1 MHESVLEFLKKNII
15 PKEIRHKRILE
26 VGSGIVNGSPR
37 EIIQPMKPN
46 AYIGLDTA
54 WAPGVDIVGSAEDL
68 RSKFESES
76 FDVVIS
82 TEMMEHV
89 VNWRK
94 VISQLKL
101 MVRPNGLLFV
111 TTRSPGFPYHP
122 YPIDVWRYT
131 ANHVRQIFS
140 DMKTLVLAN
149 DPMVPGIFIKAQK
162 VTPFIERDLSSI
174 EVTPMVPP

>member
-1 MHESVLEFLKKNII
+1 MHKSVLDFLKRHISRN
-15 PKEIRHKRILE
+15 EVNHKRILE
-26 VGSGIVNGSPR
+26 VGSCNVNGSPR
-37 EIIQPMKPN
+37 DIIQPMKPN
-46 AYIGLDTA
+46 LYVGIDTA
-54 WAPGVDIVGSAEDL
+54 SGPGVDIIGSAEDL

-82 TEMMEHV
+82 TELMEHV
-89 VNWRK
+89 VDWRK

-131 ANHVRQIFS
+131 ADHFRQIFS
-140 DMKTLVLAN
+140 DMKILVLAD
-149 DPMVPGIFIKAQK
+149 DPMVPGIFIKAK
-162 VTPFIERDLSSI
+162 KATPFVEKDLSGI
-174 EVTPMVPP
+174 EVTPQPQQ

>member
-1 MHESVLEFLKKNII
+1 MHESVLAFLKRHID

-37 EIIQPMKPN
+37 EIIQPMKPS

-54 WAPGVDIVGSAEDL
+54 HGPGVDIVGSAEHL
-68 RSKFESES
+68 WQKFERES

-82 TEMMEHV
+82 TEMLEHV
-89 VNWRK
+89 VNWRR
-94 VISQLKL
+94 VVSQLKL
-101 MVRPNGLLFV
+101 MVRPNGLLYV

-131 ANHVRQIFS
+131 ADHFRQIFS
-140 DMKTLVLAN
+140 DMKILVLAD
-149 DPMVPGIFIKAQK
+149 DPMVPGIFIKAK
-162 VTPFIERDLSSI
+162 KATPFVEKDLSTI
-174 EVTPMVPP
+174 EVTPMTPT